1 VTFAKPV
8 KFANRQQLAGTF
20 GMVASTHW
28 LASAAGMAVLEG
40 GGNAFDAAAATG
52 FVLQV
57 VEPHLNGPGGEV
69 PIIGYSVR
77 DQAPFVVCGQGPS
90 PRAATIGHFT
100 SLGLSLV
107 PGTGLLPACVPGA
120 FGGWL
125 ELLGRWGTMRLA
137 DVLGYAVGYAQDGYP
152 LIPRT
157 ADAIRGCQSLF
168 AEHWPTSAA
177 VYLRGGSPPSAG
189 ARFSNP
195 DLASTYRRV
204 LAEAE
209 VASTDRLGQI
219 EAARRAFYEGF
230 VAEAYADYFARAE
243 VMDTSGVP
251 HRGLLTADDMAGY
264 RARVEEP
271 LTFAYRGLTV
281 CKTGP
286 WGQGPVFA
294 QQLALLAGFDLDDT
308 DPAGA
313 EFVHTVT
320 ECAKLAFADREA
332 WYGDPDFTDVPL
344 RELLSP
350 QYSDQRRQL
359 VGDGASRELRPGRP
373 GGREPVLAP
382 FARLREGAQGTGHAF
397 ATAPGVGEQVLAE
410 GRLSGDTCHLDVVD
424 RFGNMVSATPSGG
437 WLQSS
442 PVVPGL
448 GFGPTT
454 RGQMFW
460 LAEGLPD
467 SLAGGKRPRTT
478 LTPTLVLRDG
488 SPYLAF
494 GTPGGDSQD
503 QWSLLFFL
511 RHVHHGLG
519 LQDAIEAP
527 SWHSTHFPSSFYP
540 REAFPARIHIEERFG
555 EATLSALTARGHDVV
570 AEGPWS
576 LGRLSAVAIGDDGT
590 RYAGATQRGL
600 QGYAAGR

>member
-1 VTFAKPV
+1 
-8 KFANRQQLAGTF
+8 
-20 GMVASTHW
+20 MVASTHW
-28 LASAAGMAVLEG
+28 LASAAAMAVLEG
-40 GGNAFDAAAATG
+40 GGNAFDAAAAAG

-69 PIIGYSVR
+69 PIIGYSAR
-77 DQAPFVVCGQGPS
+77 DQAPFVICGQGPA
-90 PRAATIGHFT
+90 PGAATTEHFAG
-100 SLGLSLV
+100 LGLGLV

-120 FGGWL
+120 FGAWL
-125 ELLGRWGTMRLA
+125 ELLARWGTSTIA
-137 DVLGYAVGYAQDGYP
+137 EVLGYAIGYAQNGHP
-152 LIPRT
+152 VIPRVAAAVASMESFFT
-157 ADAIRGCQSLF
+157 
-168 AEHWPTSAA
+168 EHWPTSAE
-177 VYLRGGSPPSAG
+177 VYLRGGGPPRPG
-189 ARFSNP
+189 ARFTNP

-204 LAEAE
+204 LDEAK
-209 VASTDRLGQI
+209 AAGGDRLRGI

-230 VAEAYADYFARAE
+230 VAEAFASYFASAD
-243 VMDTSGVP
+243 VMDSSGIP
-251 HRGLLTADDMAGY
+251 HRGLLTLDDMGAY

-271 LTFAYRGLTV
+271 VTFDYHGLTV

-308 DPAGA
+308 DPVGV

-344 RELLSP
+344 GPLLSP
-350 QYSDQRRQL
+350 GYNDQRRRL
-359 VGDGASRELRPGRP
+359 VAGGASQELQPGRP
-373 GGREPVLAP
+373 GGREPVLPPLPAP
-382 FARLREGAQGTGHAF
+382 PPLTGPNAGRVGIS
-397 ATAPGVGEQVLAE
+397 AVSAPGVGEQVLAE

-460 LAEGLPD
+460 LTDGLPN

-494 GTPGGDSQD
+494 GTPGGDGQD
-503 QWSLLFFL
+503 QWSLIFFL
-511 RHVHHGLG
+511 RHVHHRLDI
-519 LQDAIEAP
+519 QNAIEAP
-527 SWHSTHFPSSFYP
+527 TWHSAHFPSSFYP
-540 REAFPARIHIEERFG
+540 RESFPARIHVEDRFSEEVLY
-555 EATLSALTARGHDVV
+555 TLGARCHDVV
-570 AEGPWS
+570 TEGPWS
-576 LGRLSAVAIGDDGT
+576 LGRMSAVAITGDGT
-590 RYAGATQRGL
+590 FAAGATQRGL